1 MNWQATNHF
10 IRTADKLHK
19 NNDCCFYCM
28 ASDRSMND
36 TIVFVIGCVSIHYFV
51 WAKSPILFAT
61 WLCFGI
67 LCLSFLLT
75 FVVNYMMT
83 NLLVKL
89 PSTNFVS
96 FIESDVP
103 LSNSAARKEAMGQFE
118 ENENLLAEEKFG
130 IFLNRDMNKNK
141 MPDRKKK
148 NVISTSYGTSWA
160 GLERQPQFMLMK
172 VLAVIYM
179 ILGFGTNAYI
189 YQFLVLGMGKFG
201 LLNWLYEVI

>member
-1 MNWQATNHF
+1 
-10 IRTADKLHK
+10 
-19 NNDCCFYCM
+19 
-28 ASDRSMND
+28 
-36 TIVFVIGCVSIHYFV
+36 
-51 WAKSPILFAT
+51 
-61 WLCFGI
+61 
-67 LCLSFLLT
+67 
-75 FVVNYMMT
+75 MT